1 MAEGRDLGCSP
12 RGSQGKSEEISQ
24 RRGEGPHNP
33 EERGQLVSEGQ
44 GGDKDTRKVFRS
56 FWGEKKE
63 HQTKDLKTKTP
74 LGLFHLQTE
83 CIVFV
88 ISTLFWSLKGNPLN
102 L

>member
-1 MAEGRDLGCSP
+1 MRAKEGRKTPERFLEVSG
-12 RGSQGKSEEISQ
+12 GK
-24 RRGEGPHNP
+24 
-33 EERGQLVSEGQ
+33 
-44 GGDKDTRKVFRS
+44 
-56 FWGEKKE
+56 KKE